1 MKVYGGRKNSFWS
14 RLLPYYLVLFKLENH
29 ESEIKDMI
37 IQLPYYLVLFKP
49 EEEKYEEARGSY
61 ELPYYLVLFKPEEE
75 KYEEARGS
83 YELPYYLVLFKL
95 YLLNAPILTSF
106 GDFHTT

>member
-1 MKVYGGRKNSFWS
+1 M
-14 RLLPYYLVLFKLENH
+14 LFKLENH

-37 IQLPYYLVLFKP
+37 IQ
-49 EEEKYEEARGSY
+49 
-61 ELPYYLVLFKPEEE
+61 LPYYLVLFKPEEE

>member
-61 ELPYYLVLFKPEEE
+61 ELPYYLVLFK
-75 KYEEARGS
+75 
-83 YELPYYLVLFKL
+83 L